1 MKRWPFKDPDEVLD
15 FEVDWTARL
24 DGDTIS
30 AVTWTVPVGLTKTA
44 QNLADPIA
52 IVWLSGG
59 TAGQSY
65 EIGCRVETAGGRT
78 YDETISLPVR
88 SR

>member
-30 AVTWTVPVGLTKTA
+30 VVTWTVPVGLTKTA

-59 TAGQSY
+59 TAGQTY
-65 EIGCRVETAGGRT
+65 EIGCRVQTTGGRT
-78 YDETISLPVR
+78 YDETIILPVR
-88 SR
+88 QR

>member
-65 EIGCRVETAGGRT
+65 EIGCRVQTTGGRT

-88 SR
+88 QR

>member
-15 FEVDWTARL
+15 FEVDWSARIAT
-24 DGDTIS
+24 DTIS
-30 AVTWTVPVGLTKTA
+30 SVTWTVPVGLTKTS
-44 QNLADPIA
+44 QNLSGGIA
-52 IVWLSGG
+52 VVWLSGG
-59 TAGQSY
+59 TAGQTY
-65 EIGCRVETAGGRT
+65 EIGCRVQTTGGRT